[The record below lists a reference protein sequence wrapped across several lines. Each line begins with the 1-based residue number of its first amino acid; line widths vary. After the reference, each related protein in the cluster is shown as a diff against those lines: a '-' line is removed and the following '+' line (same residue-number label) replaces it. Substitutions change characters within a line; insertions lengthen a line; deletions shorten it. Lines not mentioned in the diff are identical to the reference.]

1 MLGLHIFFDGD
12 NMASPSFKDRLNP
25 NVVNWIRVTNICR
38 SSRREES
45 NDCSDK
51 SYSFWLAAETSW
63 ALSEP
68 YTGLIATICD
78 TTTLSLFAVFL
89 FMKVP
94 RQDSK
99 RGNEKFV
106 PAALPC
112 QNDLNI
118 RDTP

>member
-1 MLGLHIFFDGD
+1 MLRLHIFFDGD
-12 NMASPSFKDRLNP
+12 NMASLSFKDRVNP

-38 SSRREES
+38 SPRREES

-68 YTGLIATICD
+68 YTGLVATICD

-89 FMKVP
+89 FMSE
-94 RQDSK
+94 RSK
-99 RGNEKFV
+99 RLLKAEQSAKSLHTV
-106 PAALPC
+106 HHY
-112 QNDLNI
+112 
-118 RDTP
+118 